1 MRPRFQADGAARS
14 LPRLAETLTGAL
26 DLSGRVLCA
35 FCLAV
40 LFAALLANVLL
51 RYVAGSGLGWAYEI
65 HAIVLPWLVGGGIVV
80 AAVQGRHIAITL
92 LQDALGPV
100 PARRLMLL
108 IQLVVVVI
116 AAGVF
121 WSSLPIL
128 SAASHQRIP
137 ALGVTRFWG
146 YLSLA
151 YAFAGMGLV
160 AALDALRLLSGE
172 PIQKPDA
179 ADQSLS

>member
-1 MRPRFQADGAARS
+1 MRPCFQAGQRRGIARGA
-14 LPRLAETLTGAL
+14 EMVTGAL

-35 FCLAV
+35 LCLAI
-40 LFAALLANVLL
+40 LFAALLANVVL

-65 HAIVLPWLVGGGIVV
+65 HAVVLPWLVGGGIVV
-80 AAVQGRHIAITL
+80 AAVRGRHIAVTL
-92 LQDALGPV
+92 LHDALGPV
-100 PARRLMLL
+100 SARRLLL
-108 IQLVVVVI
+108 VIQIAVAAI

-137 ALGVTRFWG
+137 ALGITRFWG

-160 AALDALRLLSGE
+160 AALDALRLVSGE
-172 PIQKPDA
+172 RAGTSGA